1 MDHEEGCGVGSL
13 EASLGD
19 PPRRLKGGRQ
29 RYWREE
35 AGGQDV
41 ACCVGETRSSE
52 DEDLKNH

>member
-41 ACCVGETRSSE
+41 ACCVGVMRQEC
-52 DEDLKNH
+52 